1 MAQSVGAVALDIVMG
16 KNTVSSAV
24 SRVADD
30 AKRSFGGMSGNVSAV
45 NKVLKETQGDLSE
58 VDRLLKIDPRNTVLL
73 EQKQRMLN
81 SSISDTKLKL
91 SELETASAKANKE
104 LANGDITQAQYDELQ
119 REIIGTEQDLKSLE
133 AQAKQTSPE
142 MLKITQKQEDFKNL
156 GSKISGVGSACKQ
169 LGKSLLPAS
178 AAATGVIAST
188 TKAAMSFETAMAQVK
203 TIAGNSAVSYKGNMT
218 DMSKA
223 IMQLSTDTGIAA
235 EDIAGAT
242 YNAISAGV
250 DVSKSVE
257 FVATANALAVGGFTD
272 MTTSVDVLTTTLNAY
287 GDKAGT
293 AESISDKLITTQNL
307 GKTTVNELAS
317 SMGKVIPTA
326 SAYGISIDNLC
337 ASYVAMTK
345 GGIATA
351 ESTTYMKS
359 MFNELADSGST
370 VGTILQEKTGKSFG
384 QLMGEGKSL
393 ADVIDILG
401 QSVNGDSEAF
411 AQLWG
416 SSEAGTGALAILN
429 GGTADF
435 NNTLKEMGNS
445 TGAASSAM
453 DKMNDTSA
461 HKMQVAMNNMKN
473 AAIELGGAFAPVMSG
488 IAKVVGTVATA
499 FSNLPAPVKNVIA
512 VIIGVVAVASP
523 LLMIIGSITT
533 GIGGLISIG
542 GSLTGV
548 IGGLTGG
555 LGGLAGGL
563 GGLATAFNP
572 VTLAIG
578 AVVAAGALLI
588 ANWDKVKAAAGAV
601 KDWVVEKWNSL
612 KEKTSEAWNN
622 IKEKTSQAWE
632 GIKSKVKSAADKARE
647 SASNAWQGMKQRL
660 SSLGEGIKNGVSN
673 AWSATKNAVS
683 NLANGAKNAAQS
695 AWQGMKNAVSTV
707 GSGIK
712 TTASSCWS
720 GIKSTVSTLANG
732 AKSAA
737 TKAWQGIKSGIQS
750 HGGGIQNAV
759 SNCFNGAKSTITSFA
774 SQAVGWGKDFA
785 SGLASGI
792 KSAAGKVVDAAKGLG
807 SKIKSFLHFSRPD
820 EGPLRDYETWM
831 PDFVQGMANGIEQNK
846 YKLIDSVKSMSSQMV
861 MPAIQAPALK
871 NVGTGTSYTSN
882 PSTSTSDD
890 RLYGLL
896 SQLVA
901 GIQKM
906 GDIIVPVYLGNDLI
920 DEQIVRANDRR
931 TLRSGGRA

>member
-16 KNTVSSAV
+16 KNTVSGVAKQAIADVKKTFNDGSATISSKASAV
-24 SRVADD
+24 
-30 AKRSFGGMSGNVSAV
+30 
-45 NKVLKETQGDLSE
+45 
-58 VDRLLKIDPRNTVLL
+58 
-73 EQKQRMLN
+73 
-81 SSISDTKLKL
+81 
-91 SELETASAKANKE
+91 
-104 LANGDITQAQYDELQ
+104 
-119 REIIGTEQDLKSLE
+119 GT
-133 AQAKQTSPE
+133 
-142 MLKITQKQEDFKNL
+142 
-156 GSKISGVGSACKQ
+156 ACKQ
-169 LGKSLLPAS
+169 VGGALLPVS
-178 AAATGVIAST
+178 VAAQGVIKST
-188 TKAAMSFETAMAQVK
+188 ADAAMSFETAMAQVK

-272 MTTSVDVLTTTLNAY
+272 MTTSVDVLTTTMNAY
-287 GDKAGT
+287 GEKAGT

-317 SMGKVIPTA
+317 SMGRVIPTA
-326 SAYGISIDNLC
+326 SAYGVSVDNLC
-337 ASYVAMTK
+337 ASYVALTK

-351 ESTTYMKS
+351 EATTYMKS

-370 VGTILQEKTGKSFG
+370 VGTILQEKTGMSFG
-384 QLMGEGKSL
+384 QLMESGKSL

-401 QSVNGDSEAF
+401 QSVNGDAEAF

-499 FSNLPAPVKNVIA
+499 FSNLPAPVKTVIA
-512 VIIGVVAVASP
+512 VILGVVAVAAP
-523 LLMIIGSITT
+523 LLLTIGSVITAVT
-533 GIGGLISIG
+533 TI
-542 GSLTGV
+542 TGV
-548 IGGLTGG
+548 IGPLVAGIGG
-555 LGGLAGGL
+555 I
-563 GGLATAFNP
+563 TAVLNP

-601 KDWVVEKWNSL
+601 KDWVVEKWNAL

-683 NLANGAKNAAQS
+683 NFANGAKNAAQS

-750 HGGGIQNAV
+750 HGSGIQNAV

-792 KSAAGKVVDAAKGLG
+792 KSAAGKVVGAAKGLG

-846 YKLIDSVKSMSSQMV
+846 YKLIDSVKSMASQMI

-896 SQLVA
+896 SQIVA

-906 GDIIVPVYLGNDLI
+906 GDITVPVYLGNDLI

>member
-16 KNTVSSAV
+16 KNTVSGVAKQAIADVKKTFNDGSATISSKASAV
-24 SRVADD
+24 
-30 AKRSFGGMSGNVSAV
+30 
-45 NKVLKETQGDLSE
+45 
-58 VDRLLKIDPRNTVLL
+58 
-73 EQKQRMLN
+73 
-81 SSISDTKLKL
+81 
-91 SELETASAKANKE
+91 
-104 LANGDITQAQYDELQ
+104 
-119 REIIGTEQDLKSLE
+119 GT
-133 AQAKQTSPE
+133 
-142 MLKITQKQEDFKNL
+142 
-156 GSKISGVGSACKQ
+156 ACKQ
-169 LGKSLLPAS
+169 VGGALLPVS
-178 AAATGVIAST
+178 VAAQGVIKST
-188 TKAAMSFETAMAQVK
+188 TDAAMSFETAMAQVK

-287 GDKAGT
+287 GEKAGT

-317 SMGKVIPTA
+317 SMGRVIPTA
-326 SAYGISIDNLC
+326 SAYGVSVDNLC
-337 ASYVAMTK
+337 ASYVALTK

-351 ESTTYMKS
+351 EATTYMKS

-370 VGTILQEKTGKSFG
+370 VGEILQEKTGMSFG
-384 QLMGEGKSL
+384 QLMESGMSL

-401 QSVNGDSEAF
+401 QSVNGDAEAF

-435 NNTLKEMGNS
+435 NNTLVEMSNS

-499 FSNLPAPVKNVIA
+499 FSNLPAPVKTVIA
-512 VIIGVVAVASP
+512 VILGVVAVAAP
-523 LLMIIGSITT
+523 LLLTIGSVITAVT
-533 GIGGLISIG
+533 TI
-542 GSLTGV
+542 TGV
-548 IGGLTGG
+548 IGPLVAGIGG
-555 LGGLAGGL
+555 V
-563 GGLATAFNP
+563 TAVLNP

-601 KDWVVEKWNSL
+601 KDWVVEKWNAL

-707 GSGIK
+707 GNGIK
-712 TTASSCWS
+712 TTASNCWS

-792 KSAAGKVVDAAKGLG
+792 KSAAGKVVNAAKGLG

-846 YKLIDSVKSMSSQMV
+846 YKLIDSVKNMASQMI

-901 GIQKM
+901 GIQKI
-906 GDIIVPVYLGNDLI
+906 GDITVPVYLGNDLI

>member
-16 KNTVSSAV
+16 KNTVSGVAKQAISDVKKTFNDGSATISSKASAV
-24 SRVADD
+24 
-30 AKRSFGGMSGNVSAV
+30 
-45 NKVLKETQGDLSE
+45 
-58 VDRLLKIDPRNTVLL
+58 
-73 EQKQRMLN
+73 
-81 SSISDTKLKL
+81 
-91 SELETASAKANKE
+91 
-104 LANGDITQAQYDELQ
+104 
-119 REIIGTEQDLKSLE
+119 GT
-133 AQAKQTSPE
+133 
-142 MLKITQKQEDFKNL
+142 
-156 GSKISGVGSACKQ
+156 ACKQ
-169 LGKSLLPAS
+169 VGGALLPVS
-178 AAATGVIAST
+178 VAAQGVIKST
-188 TKAAMSFETAMAQVK
+188 ADAAMSFETAMAQVK

-235 EDIAGAT
+235 EDIAVAT
-242 YNAISAGV
+242 YSAISAGV

-272 MTTSVDVLTTTLNAY
+272 MTTSVDVLTTTMNAY
-287 GDKAGT
+287 GEKAGT

-317 SMGKVIPTA
+317 SMGRVIPTA
-326 SAYGISIDNLC
+326 SAYGVSVDNLC
-337 ASYVAMTK
+337 ASYVALTK

-351 ESTTYMKS
+351 EATTYMKS

-370 VGTILQEKTGKSFG
+370 VGEILQEKTGMSFG
-384 QLMGEGKSL
+384 QLMESGMSL

-401 QSVNGDSEAF
+401 QSVNGDAEAF

-499 FSNLPAPVKNVIA
+499 FSNLPAPVKTVIA
-512 VIIGVVAVASP
+512 VILGVVAVAAP
-523 LLMIIGSITT
+523 LLLTIGSVITAVT
-533 GIGGLISIG
+533 TI
-542 GSLTGV
+542 TGV
-548 IGGLTGG
+548 IGPLVAGIGG
-555 LGGLAGGL
+555 V
-563 GGLATAFNP
+563 TAVLNP

-601 KDWVVEKWNSL
+601 KDWVVEKWNAL

-632 GIKSKVKSAADKARE
+632 GIKSKVKSAADNARE

-683 NLANGAKNAAQS
+683 NFANGAKNAAQS

-707 GSGIK
+707 GNGIK
-712 TTASSCWS
+712 TTASNCWS

-846 YKLIDSVKSMSSQMV
+846 YKLIDSVQSMASQMV

-906 GDIIVPVYLGNDLI
+906 GDITVPVYLGNDLI

>member
-16 KNTVSSAV
+16 KNTVSGVAKQAIADVKKTFNDGSA
-24 SRVADD
+24 
-30 AKRSFGGMSGNVSAV
+30 
-45 NKVLKETQGDLSE
+45 T
-58 VDRLLKIDPRNTVLL
+58 I
-73 EQKQRMLN
+73 
-81 SSISDTKLKL
+81 
-91 SELETASAKANKE
+91 SAKAS
-104 LANGDITQAQYDELQ
+104 AV
-119 REIIGTEQDLKSLE
+119 GT
-133 AQAKQTSPE
+133 
-142 MLKITQKQEDFKNL
+142 
-156 GSKISGVGSACKQ
+156 ACKQ
-169 LGKSLLPAS
+169 VGGAILPVS
-178 AAATGVIAST
+178 VAAQGVIKST
-188 TKAAMSFETAMAQVK
+188 ADAAMSFETSMAQVK
-203 TIAGNSAVSYKGNMT
+203 TIAGDTSVSYKGNMK

-223 IMQLSTDTGIAA
+223 ILQLSKDTGVSAD
-235 EDIAGAT
+235 EIAGAT

-257 FVATANALAVGGFTD
+257 FVATANALATGGFTD

-326 SAYGISIDNLC
+326 SAYGVSVDNLC
-337 ASYVAMTK
+337 ASYVALTK

-351 ESTTYMKS
+351 EATTYMKS

-370 VGTILQEKTGKSFG
+370 VGTILQEKTGQSFG
-384 QLMGEGKSL
+384 QLMASGMSL

-401 QSVNGDSEAF
+401 QSVNGDAEAF

-499 FSNLPAPVKNVIA
+499 FSNLSAPVKNVIA
-512 VIIGVVAVASP
+512 VILGVVAVAAP
-523 LLMIIGSITT
+523 LLITIGSVITAVT
-533 GIGGLISIG
+533 TI
-542 GSLTGV
+542 TGV
-548 IGGLTGG
+548 IGPLVAGIGG
-555 LGGLAGGL
+555 V
-563 GGLATAFNP
+563 TAVLNP

-588 ANWDKVKAAAGAV
+588 ANWDKVKAAAGTV
-601 KDWVVEKWNSL
+601 KDWVVEKWNAL

-660 SSLGEGIKNGVSN
+660 SSLGEGIKNVVSN
-673 AWSATKNAVS
+673 AWSATKNA
-683 NLANGAKNAAQS
+683 
-695 AWQGMKNAVSTV
+695 
-707 GSGIK
+707 
-712 TTASSCWS
+712 
-720 GIKSTVSTLANG
+720 VSTLANG

-759 SNCFNGAKSTITSFA
+759 SNCFNGVKSTITSFA

-846 YKLIDSVKSMSSQMV
+846 YKLIDSVKNMASQMV

-871 NVGTGTSYTSN
+871 NVGTGTSYVSN

-906 GDIIVPVYLGNDLI
+906 GDITVPVYLGNDLI
-920 DEQIVRANDRR
+920 DEQIVRANDIR

>member
-16 KNTVSSAV
+16 KNTVSGVAKQAISDVKKTFNDGSATISSKASAV
-24 SRVADD
+24 
-30 AKRSFGGMSGNVSAV
+30 
-45 NKVLKETQGDLSE
+45 
-58 VDRLLKIDPRNTVLL
+58 
-73 EQKQRMLN
+73 
-81 SSISDTKLKL
+81 
-91 SELETASAKANKE
+91 
-104 LANGDITQAQYDELQ
+104 
-119 REIIGTEQDLKSLE
+119 GT
-133 AQAKQTSPE
+133 
-142 MLKITQKQEDFKNL
+142 
-156 GSKISGVGSACKQ
+156 ACKQ
-169 LGKSLLPAS
+169 VGGALLPVS
-178 AAATGVIAST
+178 VAAQGVIKST
-188 TKAAMSFETAMAQVK
+188 ADAAMSFETAMAQVK

-272 MTTSVDVLTTTLNAY
+272 MTTSVDVLTTTMNAY
-287 GDKAGT
+287 GEKAGT

-317 SMGKVIPTA
+317 SMGRVIPTA
-326 SAYGISIDNLC
+326 SAYGVSVDNLC
-337 ASYVAMTK
+337 ASYVALTK

-351 ESTTYMKS
+351 EATTYMKS

-370 VGTILQEKTGKSFG
+370 VGEILQEKTGMSFG
-384 QLMGEGKSL
+384 QLMESGMSL

-401 QSVNGDSEAF
+401 QSVNGDAEAF

-499 FSNLPAPVKNVIA
+499 FSNLPAPVKTVIA
-512 VIIGVVAVASP
+512 VILGVVAVAAP
-523 LLMIIGSITT
+523 LLITIGSVITAVT
-533 GIGGLISIG
+533 TI
-542 GSLTGV
+542 TGV
-548 IGGLTGG
+548 IGPLVAGIGG
-555 LGGLAGGL
+555 V
-563 GGLATAFNP
+563 TAALNP

-601 KDWVVEKWNSL
+601 KDWVVEKWNAL

-673 AWSATKNAVS
+673 AWSSTKNAVS
-683 NLANGAKNAAQS
+683 NFANGAKNAAQS

-712 TTASSCWS
+712 TTASNCWS

-846 YKLIDSVKSMSSQMV
+846 YKLIDSVKIMASQMV

-906 GDIIVPVYLGNDLI
+906 GDITVPVYLGNDLI

>member
-16 KNTVSSAV
+16 KNTVSGVAKQAIADVQKTFNDGSA
-24 SRVADD
+24 
-30 AKRSFGGMSGNVSAV
+30 
-45 NKVLKETQGDLSE
+45 T
-58 VDRLLKIDPRNTVLL
+58 I
-73 EQKQRMLN
+73 
-81 SSISDTKLKL
+81 
-91 SELETASAKANKE
+91 SAKAS
-104 LANGDITQAQYDELQ
+104 AV
-119 REIIGTEQDLKSLE
+119 GT
-133 AQAKQTSPE
+133 
-142 MLKITQKQEDFKNL
+142 
-156 GSKISGVGSACKQ
+156 ACKQ
-169 LGKSLLPAS
+169 VGGAILPVS
-178 AAATGVIAST
+178 VAAQGVIKST
-188 TKAAMSFETAMAQVK
+188 SDAAMSFETSMAKVK
-203 TIAGNSAVSYKGNMT
+203 TIAGDTSVSYKGNMK

-223 IMQLSTDTGIAA
+223 ILQLSKDTGVSAD
-235 EDIAGAT
+235 EIAGAT

-257 FVATANALAVGGFTD
+257 FVATANALATGGFTD
-272 MTTSVDVLTTTLNAY
+272 MTTSVDVLTTTMNAY
-287 GDKAGT
+287 GEKAGT

-326 SAYGISIDNLC
+326 SAYGVSVDNLC
-337 ASYVAMTK
+337 ASYVALTK

-351 ESTTYMKS
+351 EATTYMKS

-370 VGTILQEKTGKSFG
+370 VGEILQEKTGMSFG
-384 QLMGEGKSL
+384 QLMESGMSL

-401 QSVNGDSEAF
+401 QSVNGDAEAF

-435 NNTLKEMGNS
+435 NNTLVEMSNS

-488 IAKVVGTVATA
+488 NAKVVGAVATA
-499 FSNLPAPVKNVIA
+499 FSNLSAPVKTVIA
-512 VIIGVVAVASP
+512 GILGVVAVAAP
-523 LLMIIGSITT
+523 LLITIGSIITAVTT
-533 GIGGLISIG
+533 I
-542 GSLTGV
+542 TGV
-548 IGGLTGG
+548 IGPLVAGIGG
-555 LGGLAGGL
+555 V
-563 GGLATAFNP
+563 TAALNP

-601 KDWVVEKWNSL
+601 KDWVVEKWNTL

-632 GIKSKVKSAADKARE
+632 SIKSKVKSAADKARE

-683 NLANGAKNAAQS
+683 NFANGAKNAAQS

-712 TTASSCWS
+712 TTASNCWS

-846 YKLIDSVKSMSSQMV
+846 YKLIDSVKNMASQMI

-871 NVGTGTSYTSN
+871 NVGTGTSYVSS

-906 GDIIVPVYLGNDLI
+906 GDITVPVYLGNDLI
-920 DEQIVRANDRR
+920 DEQIIRANDRR

>member
-16 KNTVSSAV
+16 KNTVSGVAKQAISDVKKTFNDGSATISSKASAV
-24 SRVADD
+24 
-30 AKRSFGGMSGNVSAV
+30 
-45 NKVLKETQGDLSE
+45 
-58 VDRLLKIDPRNTVLL
+58 
-73 EQKQRMLN
+73 
-81 SSISDTKLKL
+81 
-91 SELETASAKANKE
+91 
-104 LANGDITQAQYDELQ
+104 
-119 REIIGTEQDLKSLE
+119 GT
-133 AQAKQTSPE
+133 
-142 MLKITQKQEDFKNL
+142 
-156 GSKISGVGSACKQ
+156 ACKQ
-169 LGKSLLPAS
+169 VGGALLPVS
-178 AAATGVIAST
+178 VAAQGVIKST
-188 TKAAMSFETAMAQVK
+188 ADAAMSFETAMAQVK

-223 IMQLSTDTGIAA
+223 IMQLSKDTGIAA

-272 MTTSVDVLTTTLNAY
+272 MTTSVDVLTTTMNAY
-287 GDKAGT
+287 GEKAGT

-317 SMGKVIPTA
+317 SMGRVIPTA
-326 SAYGISIDNLC
+326 SAYGVSVDNLC
-337 ASYVAMTK
+337 ASYVALTK

-351 ESTTYMKS
+351 EATTYMKS

-370 VGTILQEKTGKSFG
+370 VGTILQEKTGMSFG
-384 QLMGEGKSL
+384 QLMESGMSL

-401 QSVNGDSEAF
+401 QSVNGDAEAF

-499 FSNLPAPVKNVIA
+499 FYNLPAPVKTVIA
-512 VIIGVVAVASP
+512 VILGVVAVAAP
-523 LLMIIGSITT
+523 LLLTIGSVITAVT
-533 GIGGLISIG
+533 TI
-542 GSLTGV
+542 TGV
-548 IGGLTGG
+548 IGPLVAGIGG
-555 LGGLAGGL
+555 V
-563 GGLATAFNP
+563 TAVLNP

-601 KDWVVEKWNSL
+601 KDWVVEKWNAL

-660 SSLGEGIKNGVSN
+660 SSLGEGIKSGVSN

-683 NLANGAKNAAQS
+683 TLANGAKNAAQS

-712 TTASSCWS
+712 TTASNCWS
-720 GIKSTVSTLANG
+720 GIKNTVSTLANG

-846 YKLIDSVKSMSSQMV
+846 YKLIDSVKNMASQMI

-871 NVGTGTSYTSN
+871 NVGTGTSYVSN

-906 GDIIVPVYLGNDLI
+906 SDITVPVYLGNDLI

>member
-16 KNTVSSAV
+16 KNTVSGVAKQAISDVKKTFSDGSATISSKASAV
-24 SRVADD
+24 
-30 AKRSFGGMSGNVSAV
+30 
-45 NKVLKETQGDLSE
+45 
-58 VDRLLKIDPRNTVLL
+58 
-73 EQKQRMLN
+73 
-81 SSISDTKLKL
+81 
-91 SELETASAKANKE
+91 
-104 LANGDITQAQYDELQ
+104 
-119 REIIGTEQDLKSLE
+119 GT
-133 AQAKQTSPE
+133 
-142 MLKITQKQEDFKNL
+142 
-156 GSKISGVGSACKQ
+156 ACKQ
-169 LGKSLLPAS
+169 VGGALLPVS
-178 AAATGVIAST
+178 VAAQGVIKST
-188 TKAAMSFETAMAQVK
+188 ADAAMSFETAMAQVK

-272 MTTSVDVLTTTLNAY
+272 MTTSVDVLTTTMNAY
-287 GDKAGT
+287 GEKAGT

-317 SMGKVIPTA
+317 SMGRVIPTA
-326 SAYGISIDNLC
+326 SAYGVSVDNLC
-337 ASYVAMTK
+337 ASYVALTK

-351 ESTTYMKS
+351 EATTYMKS

-370 VGTILQEKTGKSFG
+370 VGTILQEKTGMSFG
-384 QLMGEGKSL
+384 QLMESGMSL

-401 QSVNGDSEAF
+401 QSVNGDAEAF

-499 FSNLPAPVKNVIA
+499 FSNLPAPVKTVIA
-512 VIIGVVAVASP
+512 VILGVVAVAAP
-523 LLMIIGSITT
+523 LLLTIGSVITAVT
-533 GIGGLISIG
+533 TI
-542 GSLTGV
+542 TGV
-548 IGGLTGG
+548 IGPLVAGIGG
-555 LGGLAGGL
+555 V
-563 GGLATAFNP
+563 TAVLNP

-601 KDWVVEKWNSL
+601 KDWVVEKWNAL

-707 GSGIK
+707 GNGIK

-846 YKLIDSVKSMSSQMV
+846 YKLIDSVKNMASQMI

-871 NVGTGTSYTSN
+871 NVGTGTSYVSN

-901 GIQKM
+901 GIQKI
-906 GDIIVPVYLGNDLI
+906 GDITVPVYLGNDLI